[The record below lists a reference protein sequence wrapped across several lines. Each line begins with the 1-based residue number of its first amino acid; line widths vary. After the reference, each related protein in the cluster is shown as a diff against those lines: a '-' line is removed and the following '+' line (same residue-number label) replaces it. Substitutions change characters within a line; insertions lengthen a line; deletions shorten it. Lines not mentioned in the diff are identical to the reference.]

1 MWRLATCS
9 PFPFPL
15 LGYTDDFFPGFK
27 KLFISLFL
35 AMLNLF
41 CCASFSLVVASGGY
55 SLVVVRVLLT
65 VAASLVA
72 RGL

>member
-1 MWRLATCS
+1 MLTIPISSAWGTQMI
-9 PFPFPL
+9 
-15 LGYTDDFFPGFK
+15 FFPGFK

-35 AMLNLF
+35 AMLNLC